1 MYSIRHIL
9 FLCSVLVLHISFWCE
24 GKGSKDRAPLPF
36 LNVFKKSMI
45 VKESVYNQTST
56 VKGDDAP
63 IFENEFINKSAVNS
77 TPHVLNVVTNDKTN
91 SMPQD
96 LKGNLRSNL
105 SESSSSPQIALA
117 GSNNISISKAQVEK
131 RERKRMPRRADTDDV
146 DTKEID
152 DRNTADVGVSKTIE
166 TFRSVGVEDVD
177 FDCGSPYMSSG
188 YWNTIDRIT
197 SLGMS
202 SNYDSMRISRQT
214 RLLRK
219 LAANLTGLHGLISHK
234 GRMLQN
240 SSHVDILIGLNCS
253 HDEESSRLEDEI
265 SPLSGR
271 LSINNQTNASQAL
284 ERGTR
289 ARRLA
294 QTLFRRHSKAPSVNF
309 LMTEESIHH
318 DSFSSRENSNRPTMP
333 DDIDELQTRIDRVK
347 DIDTL
352 ISKIQKKI
360 AALQCEKDDLQS
372 RPNPL
377 FNYTSITNQTRASV
391 TDGAS
396 DNHGAPTLPTPQLS
410 NISAIST
417 FPERTSRVFSFPPNN
432 FAAEYIDELVASGR
446 LVLLN
451 HTQLWQ
457 ASPGAEDESDDEEIK
472 DDIFSGADFADIYQ
486 STGSKISVSKK
497 KKSEFRDEKR
507 NRNGRATS
515 GSWLLR
521 QSLGRG
527 LRLGEKIGETIE
539 MATYKAICA
548 SIMSILARS
557 VSALHGVNVM
567 SHSDIRL
574 YMETD
579 IAPSSKNSLPDGDKY
594 AEEEIVKAIRR
605 SAKKKKRRSR
615 YQGSRSHGN
624 HVDESLFLQR
634 DAVVETLI
642 SHCQISAPLLKLFPI
657 SWQRALLGNIIALV
671 AAVVSDFADGMKI
684 QILGH
689 QLSLS
694 FKPITA
700 SDVKQQLGSSD
711 FRYNKRRSHQERFEE
726 AVRATAEDV
735 SKSLEFL
742 DRWHERAL
750 GGRMLRAQIGNL
762 IARIV
767 LTLTDEVLSGAK
779 FDLWSA
785 QVGGPRI
792 VAGLE
797 FRQEVKT

>member
-1 MYSIRHIL
+1 
-9 FLCSVLVLHISFWCE
+9 
-24 GKGSKDRAPLPF
+24 
-36 LNVFKKSMI
+36 
-45 VKESVYNQTST
+45 
-56 VKGDDAP
+56 
-63 IFENEFINKSAVNS
+63 
-77 TPHVLNVVTNDKTN
+77 
-91 SMPQD
+91 
-96 LKGNLRSNL
+96 
-105 SESSSSPQIALA
+105 
-117 GSNNISISKAQVEK
+117 
-131 RERKRMPRRADTDDV
+131 MPREGCPETYA
-146 DTKEID
+146 
-152 DRNTADVGVSKTIE
+152 SIE
-166 TFRSVGVEDVD
+166 
-177 FDCGSPYMSSG
+177 
-188 YWNTIDRIT
+188 
-197 SLGMS
+197 
-202 SNYDSMRISRQT
+202 
-214 RLLRK
+214 LR
-219 LAANLTGLHGLISHK
+219 GGI
-234 GRMLQN
+234 
-240 SSHVDILIGLNCS
+240 C
-253 HDEESSRLEDEI
+253 
-265 SPLSGR
+265 
-271 LSINNQTNASQAL
+271 
-284 ERGTR
+284 
-289 ARRLA
+289 
-294 QTLFRRHSKAPSVNF
+294 
-309 LMTEESIHH
+309 
-318 DSFSSRENSNRPTMP
+318 
-333 DDIDELQTRIDRVK
+333 
-347 DIDTL
+347 
-352 ISKIQKKI
+352 
-360 AALQCEKDDLQS
+360 
-372 RPNPL
+372 
-377 FNYTSITNQTRASV
+377 
-391 TDGAS
+391 
-396 DNHGAPTLPTPQLS
+396 
-410 NISAIST
+410 
-417 FPERTSRVFSFPPNN
+417 
-432 FAAEYIDELVASGR
+432 
-446 LVLLN
+446 
-451 HTQLWQ
+451 
-457 ASPGAEDESDDEEIK
+457 